1 MKKLLTLTAASLLSL
16 QLCAAGQKVGIV
28 NFGSCIIESKLGKQ
42 EQNALETMRKQFV
55 TLVEDTDKQMRE
67 ISDKLNDQDYLDGL
81 SKEAEEG
88 MKAKLSQLGED
99 MNRYQQQYYQVMNQ
113 GQTKIIQNVVA
124 GISHASEQL
133 AAAKGYDVI
142 LNKEACFF
150 SASALDVTN
159 EVVKEMDKSFEIE
172 QQKQV
177 AAAAAAEA
185 AAIAEGNS
193 ETVAAPVPEAV
204 QDEVSKG

>member
-16 QLCAAGQKVGIV
+16 QLCAAEQKVGIV

-55 TLVEDTDKQMRE
+55 SLVEDTDKQMRE

-81 SKEAEEG
+81 SKEAEES
-88 MKAKLSQLGED
+88 MKAKMAQLSED

-124 GISHASEQL
+124 GINHASEQL

-150 SASALDVTN
+150 SASALDITN
-159 EVVKEMDKSFEIE
+159 EVVKEMDKNFEIE
-172 QQKQV
+172 EQKQI
-177 AAAAAAEA
+177 AAAAQAADQ
-185 AAIAEGNS
+185 AETAN
-193 ETVAAPVPEAV
+193 APVPEGV
-204 QDEVSKG
+204 QDEAAKG